1 LKKISK
7 YRNLEDTLAIFRSK
21 SQKGNI
27 TAERILKIM
36 AGKEMDLAIICMV
49 APFCLSLYNPFLSI
63 PVGGLIV
70 FIGIRMFLGKV
81 FWLPKNIR
89 NKEVSLGKIK
99 KISGFWIKLLRLTK
113 GIIQPRL
120 EYFCHRRIFKK
131 INAILVVILGLV
143 FLIPC
148 PMPIANLFAAWSLLL
163 LCFGLLHDDGFFVG
177 LGYVCVLVTFIGL
190 VQALL
195 IVAQRGI

>member
-1 LKKISK
+1 M
-7 YRNLEDTLAIFRSK
+7 AIFRSK

-27 TAERILKIM
+27 TVERIVKIM
-36 AGKEMDLAIICMV
+36 GGKEMDLLIICMA
-49 APFCLSLYNPFLSI
+49 APFCLSMYNPFFSI
-63 PVGGLIV
+63 PVGALIV
-70 FIGIRMFLGKV
+70 FMGLRMFLGKV

-89 NKEVSLGKIK
+89 NKEVSLVKIK

-120 EYFCHRRIFKK
+120 EYFCHRRVFKK

-148 PMPIANLFAAWSLLL
+148 PMPIGNLFGAWSILL

-177 LGYVCVLVTFIGL
+177 LGYVFFLVTLIGL
-190 VQALL
+190 VQSLL
-195 IVAQRGI
+195 IVAQRSL